1 MYDDEQGATQLYNH
15 DEALGTEWSVNV
27 SDDDTRSMT
36 AMEVATLYLQGTL
49 SAEDTYVW
57 RDGMGDWIPL
67 GQAEELQTVITQ
79 VQGIQTGPTQAQ
91 PAFDEDDFGSTQI
104 ANVPAAAESPFAGTM
119 MLNEGDHPGDDDP
132 FAAARP
138 AAAESEPE
146 DKLVGARNEAS
157 TLFSLDDLK
166 KQADARASRRGAKPP
181 QDDDPLAAI
190 MSAPSSGGG
199 FGAAFAPPPVHAP
212 APPPPPPKPEP
223 APIPSAPPPT
233 AHPSMAPAQ
242 AHASMAPMPMS
253 QAPQQKSN
261 KGLIIGVAAAVFL
274 LAAGVGAF
282 VAFGGGDEPAAD
294 KTAQNETKPADEKKP
309 EADTKDETPTATTDE
324 GSDDGDAKD
333 EKDEDKDEK
342 DEDKDEKDEDKDDD
356 KKVASNSSTTSSSS
370 VSSGDDKKTPDPEPA
385 TKKKKKKKKDDT
397 AKEPGKF
404 NPDAARSALGG
415 AAGAASGC
423 KKKGGPTGRG
433 RVTVTFAPS
442 GRATQATVGPPFAGT
457 SVGSCAAA
465 AFRSARV
472 PPFTG
477 SPVTVSK
484 SFFIK

>member
-15 DEALGTEWSVNV
+15 DEALGVEWSVNV
-27 SDDDTRSMT
+27 SDDDTRNLS
-36 AMEVATLYLQGTL
+36 AMEVATLYLQGQL

-57 RDGMGDWIPL
+57 RDGMGDWVPL
-67 GQAEELQTVITQ
+67 GQAEELQTVIAT
-79 VQGIQTGPTQAQ
+79 VQGVQTGPSDAGG
-91 PAFDEDDFGSTQI
+91 FDEDDFGSTQI
-104 ANVPAAAESPFAGTM
+104 ADVPGTAESPFAGTM
-119 MLNEGDHPGDDDP
+119 MLSGEEHPGDDDP

-146 DKLVGARNEAS
+146 DRLVGERNEAS

-166 KQADARASRRGAKPP
+166 KQADERVSRRGAKKPAE
-181 QDDDPLAAI
+181 DDDPLAAI
-190 MSAPSSGGG
+190 MSAPSGGG
-199 FGAAFAPPPVHAP
+199 FGQAFAPPPVHAP

-223 APIPSAPPPT
+223 APIPSAPPPG
-233 AHPSMAPAQ
+233 AYPSLAPAQ

-261 KGLIIGVAAAVFL
+261 KGLIIGAAAAIFL
-274 LAAGVGAF
+274 LVAGVGAF
-282 VAFGGGDEPAAD
+282 MAFGGGDEPTEDEMAAND
-294 KTAQNETKPADEKKP
+294 AKPADEKKP
-309 EADTKDETPTATTDE
+309 EETKEDEPEDETPTATTDE
-324 GSDDGDAKD
+324 G
-333 EKDEDKDEK
+333 DEDDKAEDEGD
-342 DEDKDEKDEDKDDD
+342 DEDEEEDE
-356 KKVASNSSTTSSSS
+356 KVASNSSTTSPSS
-370 VSSGDDKKTPDPEPA
+370 VSSGADKKDPEPA
-385 TKKKKKKKKDDT
+385 TKKKKKKKKKKEE
-397 AKEPGKF
+397 AKAPGKF
-404 NPDAARSALGG
+404 SPDAARSALGA

-457 SVGSCAAA
+457 SVGSCAAG
-465 AFRSARV
+465 AFKSARV